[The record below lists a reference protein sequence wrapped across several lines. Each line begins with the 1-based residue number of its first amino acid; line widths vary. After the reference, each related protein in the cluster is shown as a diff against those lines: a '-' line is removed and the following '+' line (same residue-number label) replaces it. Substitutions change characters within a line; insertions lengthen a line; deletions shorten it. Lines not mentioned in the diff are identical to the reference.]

1 MQGKRY
7 LSVQCTDFH
16 LIPIFS
22 RLPVLHPLQRDT
34 VPQSR
39 ASHFN
44 LCTYLPSSVRIEVWH
59 LFAFVYWKSRAG
71 ATTTF
76 FFSFKFIYFLTEG

>member
-1 MQGKRY
+1 MSMLPCMFESLLFLWIMG
-7 LSVQCTDFH
+7 
-16 LIPIFS
+16 
-22 RLPVLHPLQRDT
+22 LPVLQPHQRDT

-44 LCTYLPSSVRIEVWH
+44 LCAVLPSSVRMEVWN
-59 LFAFVYWKSRAG
+59 LFAFVYWKSRTG

-76 FFSFKFIYFLTEG
+76 FFKF

>member
-7 LSVQCTDFH
+7 LSVQCTD

-22 RLPVLHPLQRDT
+22 RLPVLQPHQRDT

-44 LCTYLPSSVRIEVWH
+44 LCAYLPSSVRMEVWN
-59 LFAFVYWKSRAG
+59 LFAFVYWKSRTG

-76 FFSFKFIYFLTEG
+76 FFLSFKFIF